1 VFVGRRVPYA
11 EYVPYLTQ
19 FAPRAV
25 LDTRLAS
32 VRRFFRDE
40 PQAYAGLPP
49 VGTLVWIGGRPL
61 PVEQGVSLERLYVDE
76 DQRLYRV
83 QPLATPRP
91 PR

>member
-1 VFVGRRVPYA
+1 VPYA

-40 PQAYAGLPP
+40 PQAHAGLPP
-49 VGTLVWIGGRPL
+49 VGTLVWIGGRSL

-83 QPLATPRP
+83 RPRATPRP